1 MTFATTGVAGPDGGT
16 KTKPVG
22 MVFVGLCYQKNIY
35 VEQLS
40 FSSRMTRLQIQKA
53 TVKECF
59 QMASDI
65 IHGL

>member
-1 MTFATTGVAGPDGGT
+1 MTFATTGVAGPSGGT

-22 MVFVGLCYQKNIY
+22 LVFIGIFYQKNIY
-35 VEQLS
+35 VEQLN
-40 FSSRMTRLQIQKA
+40 FSTRMSRLQIQKG